1 MAEDLVIS
9 LGLDDSKI
17 SPKIKKLQADFDVA
31 TAKIRKQQQAIQDMQ
46 KELAYWNN
54 EMAKSGKGV
63 SKTMMVEKIDPLNQK
78 IEEANIKLKQM
89 QAAAEVTGQKL
100 DSAMGNGSDK
110 ASRMSKAVSKAGN
123 AFKDFGKRLVSVAKS
138 ALIFTVLYSAFNKL
152 RQMFSGYLKSNAKFA
167 DSLALIKGNLL
178 TAFQAIYDKALPAIN
193 SLMSALVKATAYVSY
208 FFNALAG
215 KDITNAA
222 QAAEDLYEQANATEQ
237 VTEATEKAN
246 KALASFD
253 ELNTVDV
260 GKETVTGGGSS
271 TDNTTAPDF
280 GFDYSTINT
289 ELIDKIVLK
298 IQDIISGFKTLG
310 QLISDDLGG
319 LDGVLG
325 VVTAIGAAFLG
336 WKIGKEVVSFFSNL
350 GKNGANIG
358 KALAGVAITIAG
370 VNFLYDGVKK
380 ATINGAYDSTSFWEM
395 IGGELEILLGCTVVG
410 MTLGSVIPGMG
421 TATGALIGLVA
432 GAVIS
437 IGTILKANSDAE
449 KEQLDQ
455 AIRESG
461 LGQQIEYMKD
471 EMERQAQVVVDVH
484 AQLELKEEN
493 IQNVEETHDYLQQL
507 IDDIFDLSDMEDKTE
522 GQKQLLRGLVEEFN
536 TIIEDAD
543 ALTLSVDSSQ
553 VVQSREEV
561 ERLEQAW
568 YDSAMAQASQEYLVE
583 LYKSSIKLNN
593 ELETAKKQYADL
605 MNEGYVYWKNA
616 FSEDALGNITPNK
629 AYGLEAAQ
637 KISDELY
644 NGKAS
649 IKQIGEAWKE
659 MMQLFNDNLSQQAT
673 NIQTLQDEYNSA
685 SKELE
690 NFISSSSTAAASVDD
705 LNLSISELSS
715 PEIDDDIF
723 ADIRDSAKDTKTQVD
738 DLYDSIN
745 KILKSSWSNVPRDTI
760 FSGGISISRMIP
772 ALARGAV
779 LPANKPFLAIVG
791 DQTSGTNV
799 EAPLSTIKQA
809 VRDVL
814 LENVGG
820 YGSEI
825 VIPIY
830 IDGDKVDEAVVRR
843 QDIRNKMRGLA
854 LT

>member
-63 SKTMMVEKIDPLNQK
+63 SKTMMAEKIDPLNQK

-167 DSLALIKGNLL
+167 DGLALIKGNLL

-193 SLMSALVKATAYVSY
+193 SLMSALVKASAYVSY

-215 KDITNAA
+215 KNVSTAA
-222 QAAEDLYEQANATEQ
+222 DAAEDLYNQANATDK
-237 VTEATEKAN
+237 VAEATEKAN

-260 GKETVTGGGSS
+260 GKETATGNSS
-271 TDNTTAPDF
+271 SESNTKPDF

-289 ELIDKIVLK
+289 EFIDNVVEKIKDIVDVLK
-298 IQDIISGFKTLG
+298 TAWDWIEKN
-310 QLISDDLGG
+310 LGG
-319 LDGVLG
+319 FNGILSIAGAIG
-325 VVTAIGAAFLG
+325 TAILG
-336 WKIGKEVVSFFSNL
+336 WKIGTKVYNFFSNL

-358 KALAGVAITIAG
+358 KALTGVAITIAG

-395 IGGELEILLGCTVVG
+395 VGGELAILLGCTFVG
-410 MTLGSVIPGMG
+410 MTLGSVIPGLG
-421 TATGALIGLVA
+421 TAAGAAIGLAV
-432 GAVIS
+432 GAIIS

-455 AIRESG
+455 AIKESG

-543 ALTLSVDSSQ
+543 ALTLNVDSSQ

-637 KISDELY
+637 KISDEFY
-644 NGKAS
+644 KGKAS

-723 ADIRDSAKDTKTQVD
+723 SGIRDSAKDTKTQVD

-760 FSGGISISRMIP
+760 FNGGISISGMIP

-779 LPANKPFLAIVG
+779 LPANRPFLAIVG

-843 QDIRNKMRGLA
+843 QDIRNKMRGTALA
-854 LT
+854 

>member
-9 LGLDDSKI
+9 LNLDDSKI

-31 TAKIRKQQQAIQDMQ
+31 IAKIRKQQQAIQDMQ

-63 SKTMMVEKIDPLNQK
+63 SKTMMAEKIDPLNQK

-260 GKETVTGGGSS
+260 GKETVTGNSS
-271 TDNTTAPDF
+271 SESNTKPDF

-289 ELIDKIVLK
+289 EFIDNVVEKIKGIVDALK
-298 IQDIISGFKTLG
+298 TAWNWIEKN
-310 QLISDDLGG
+310 LGG
-319 LDGVLG
+319 FNGILSIAGAIG
-325 VVTAIGAAFLG
+325 TAILG
-336 WKIGKEVVSFFSNL
+336 WKIGTKVYNFFSNL
-350 GKNGANIG
+350 GTNGG
-358 KALAGVAITIAG
+358 KIAAALAGVTIAITG
-370 VNFLYDGVKK
+370 FKFLYDTVYD
-380 ATINGAYDSTSFWEM
+380 ATLNGNTNSDAFW
-395 IGGELEILLGCTVVG
+395 IAAGEALAGILGCTFTGLIIGSAVG
-410 MTLGSVIPGMG
+410 GLVGALAGAAIGLAIGSVITAVTVVKAKMDAEEQKRYDDLYKTELGQWIKELEKNVESSYAIAVKVQTDIELAKGKIDDVTEAYKNANELLNEIYRLNDKENRTSGEQLLLEGLIDEFNNLDITEITLNVDTKQVEQAYEKVKELTTQWYELAEAEANKEYLVTLYKKQKELEAQIEQNNSDIDDAIQTYRDNQQRIYELQTIEWNGG
-421 TATGALIGLVA
+421 TLTDAQEQELQNLQTANKKLNNLNSLNDGIIVQLQNTNKELFELLDNVNNGIEE
-432 GAVIS
+432 I
-437 IGTILKANSDAE
+437 IGTTQNIPDDLFDPYTKSIENAKKA
-449 KEQLDQ
+449 
-455 AIRESG
+455 
-461 LGQQIEYMKD
+461 
-471 EMERQAQVVVDVH
+471 VD
-484 AQLELKEEN
+484 
-493 IQNVEETHDYLQQL
+493 
-507 IDDIFDLSDMEDKTE
+507 DLSDSIDKLQSKKYIKVAFGDTT
-522 GQKQLLRGLVEEFN
+522 V
-536 TIIEDAD
+536 
-543 ALTLSVDSSQ
+543 SS
-553 VVQSREEV
+553 
-561 ERLEQAW
+561 
-568 YDSAMAQASQEYLVE
+568 
-583 LYKSSIKLNN
+583 
-593 ELETAKKQYADL
+593 
-605 MNEGYVYWKNA
+605 G
-616 FSEDALGNITPNK
+616 
-629 AYGLEAAQ
+629 
-637 KISDELY
+637 
-644 NGKAS
+644 
-649 IKQIGEAWKE
+649 
-659 MMQLFNDNLSQQAT
+659 
-673 NIQTLQDEYNSA
+673 
-685 SKELE
+685 
-690 NFISSSSTAAASVDD
+690 
-705 LNLSISELSS
+705 
-715 PEIDDDIF
+715 
-723 ADIRDSAKDTKTQVD
+723 
-738 DLYDSIN
+738 
-745 KILKSSWSNVPRDTI
+745 
-760 FSGGISISRMIP
+760 ISRMIP

-779 LPANKPFLAIVG
+779 LPANKPFLAWVG

-809 VRDVL
+809 VREVL
-814 LENVGG
+814 EENGSG
-820 YGSEI
+820 YGNDI
-825 VIPIY
+825 TIPVY

>member
-63 SKTMMVEKIDPLNQK
+63 SKTMMAEKINPLNQK
-78 IEEANIKLKQM
+78 INEATIKLKQM
-89 QAAAEVTGQKL
+89 QAAADLAGQKV
-100 DSAMGNGSDK
+100 DEAMENGTKKSSKMSAALGKVGT
-110 ASRMSKAVSKAGN
+110 AI
-123 AFKDFGKRLVSVAKS
+123 KDFGKRLVSVAKS
-138 ALIFTVLYSAFNKL
+138 AFIFTVLYSSFNKL
-152 RQMFSGYLKSNAKFA
+152 RQMFSGYLKVNTQFSK
-167 DSLALIKGNLL
+167 SLSLIKGNLL
-178 TAFQAIYDKALPAIN
+178 TAFQAIYDAALPAIN
-193 SLMSALVKATAYVSY
+193 TLSNALVKATAYASY
-208 FFNALAG
+208 FFNSLAG
-215 KDITNAA
+215 KDVSSAA
-222 QAAEDLYEQANATEQ
+222 QAAEDLYNQANATDK

-260 GKETVTGGGSS
+260 GKETVTGGSS
-271 TDNTTAPDF
+271 SESNTKPDF

-289 ELIDKIVLK
+289 EFIDNVVEKIKGIVDALK
-298 IQDIISGFKTLG
+298 TAWNWIEKN
-310 QLISDDLGG
+310 LGG
-319 LDGVLG
+319 FNGILSIAGVIG
-325 VVTAIGAAFLG
+325 TAILG
-336 WKIGKEVVSFFSNL
+336 WKIGTKVYNFFSNL

-358 KALAGVAITIAG
+358 KALTGVAITISG

-421 TATGALIGLVA
+421 TATGALFGLVA

-461 LGQQIEYMKD
+461 LGQQIEYMKN

-522 GQKQLLRGLVEEFN
+522 GQKQLLKGLVEEFN
-536 TIIEDAD
+536 TIIGDAD
-543 ALTLSVDSSQ
+543 ALTLNVDSSQ

-593 ELETAKKQYADL
+593 ELETATKQYADL
-605 MNEGYVYWKNA
+605 MEDYVYWKNA

-723 ADIRDSAKDTKTQVD
+723 SGIRDSAKDTKTQVD

-760 FSGGISISRMIP
+760 FNGGISVSRMIP

-809 VRDVL
+809 VREVL
-814 LENVGG
+814 AEGGTG

-825 VIPIY
+825 TIPIY

-843 QDIRNKMRGLA
+843 QDIRRKMSGLTLA
-854 LT
+854 

>member
-9 LGLDDSKI
+9 LNLDDSKI

-31 TAKIRKQQQAIQDMQ
+31 TAKIKKQQQAIENMQ

-193 SLMSALVKATAYVSY
+193 SLMSALVKASAYVSY

-289 ELIDKIVLK
+289 EFIDNVVEKIKDIVDALKAAWNWIDKN
-298 IQDIISGFKTLG
+298 
-310 QLISDDLGG
+310 LGG
-319 LDGVLG
+319 FEGILSIAGAIG
-325 VVTAIGAAFLG
+325 TAILG
-336 WKIGKEVVSFFSNL
+336 WKIGTKVYNFFSNL
-350 GKNGANIG
+350 GTNGG
-358 KALAGVAITIAG
+358 KIAAALAGVGIALTSF
-370 VNFLYDGVKK
+370 NFLYDTVYEATLNGGTDSDAFWISAGYALAGV
-380 ATINGAYDSTSFWEM
+380 
-395 IGGELEILLGCTVVG
+395 LGCAFTG
-410 MTLGSVIPGMG
+410 LIAGSVIGGPI
-421 TATGALIGLVA
+421 GALA
-432 GAVIS
+432 GAVLGLAVGAVVTAATVVKAEMDAEEQKRYDNLYKTELGQWLKDLETSIAESYDLVIS
-437 IGTILKANSDAE
+437 VQTDIEFAQAEIDKVKEDYKNANDILDEIYRLNDKENRTNGEQLLLEGLIEEFNNLGITEITLNVDTGQVDQAYEKVKELTDQWYKLAEVEANKEYLVTLYKKRNELEAEISQNNADLEKAIQTYRDNQQRIYELQSIEWDGGTLTKAQEQELQNLQTANKELNDFNNLGEGLIVQLQSANKELFELLNNVNTGIEEIIGTTQNIPDDLFDPYTKS
-449 KEQLDQ
+449 
-455 AIRESG
+455 
-461 LGQQIEYMKD
+461 IENAKN
-471 EMERQAQVVVDVH
+471 AVD
-484 AQLELKEEN
+484 
-493 IQNVEETHDYLQQL
+493 
-507 IDDIFDLSDMEDKTE
+507 DLSDSLDK
-522 GQKQLLRGLVEEFN
+522 L
-536 TIIEDAD
+536 
-543 ALTLSVDSSQ
+543 
-553 VVQSREEV
+553 QSKK
-561 ERLEQAW
+561 
-568 YDSAMAQASQEYLVE
+568 Y
-583 LYKSSIKLNN
+583 IK
-593 ELETAKKQYADL
+593 
-605 MNEGYVYWKNA
+605 VA
-616 FSEDALGNITPNK
+616 FSDT
-629 AYGLEAAQ
+629 
-637 KISDELY
+637 
-644 NGKAS
+644 
-649 IKQIGEAWKE
+649 
-659 MMQLFNDNLSQQAT
+659 T
-673 NIQTLQDEYNSA
+673 V
-685 SKELE
+685 
-690 NFISSSSTAAASVDD
+690 SS
-705 LNLSISELSS
+705 
-715 PEIDDDIF
+715 
-723 ADIRDSAKDTKTQVD
+723 
-738 DLYDSIN
+738 
-745 KILKSSWSNVPRDTI
+745 
-760 FSGGISISRMIP
+760 GISRMIP

-779 LPANKPFLAIVG
+779 LPANKPFLALVG

-809 VRDVL
+809 VREVL
-814 LENVGG
+814 AEGGTG

-825 VIPIY
+825 TIPIY

-843 QDIRNKMRGLA
+843 QDIRRKMSGLTLA
-854 LT
+854 

>member
-31 TAKIRKQQQAIQDMQ
+31 TAKIRKQQQAIHDMQ

-63 SKTMMVEKIDPLNQK
+63 SKTMMAEKIDPLNQK

-167 DSLALIKGNLL
+167 DGLALIKGNLL

-193 SLMSALVKATAYVSY
+193 SLMSALVKASAYVSY

-215 KDITNAA
+215 KNVSTAA
-222 QAAEDLYEQANATEQ
+222 DAAEDLYNQANATDK
-237 VTEATEKAN
+237 VAEATEKAN

-260 GKETVTGGGSS
+260 GKETVTGNSS
-271 TDNTTAPDF
+271 SESNTKPDF

-289 ELIDKIVLK
+289 EFIDNVVEKIKDIVDALK
-298 IQDIISGFKTLG
+298 TAWNWIEKN
-310 QLISDDLGG
+310 LGG
-319 LDGVLG
+319 FNGILSIAGAIG
-325 VVTAIGAAFLG
+325 TAILG
-336 WKIGKEVVSFFSNL
+336 WKIGTKVYNFFSNL

-358 KALAGVAITIAG
+358 KALTGVAITIAG

-395 IGGELEILLGCTVVG
+395 VGGELAILLGCTFVG
-410 MTLGSVIPGMG
+410 MTLGSVIPGLG
-421 TATGALIGLVA
+421 TAAGAAIGLAV
-432 GAVIS
+432 GAIIS

-455 AIRESG
+455 AIKESG

-522 GQKQLLRGLVEEFN
+522 GQKQLLKGLVEEFN
-536 TIIEDAD
+536 TIIGDAD
-543 ALTLSVDSSQ
+543 ALTLNVDSSQ

-637 KISDELY
+637 KISDEFY
-644 NGKAS
+644 KGKAS

-723 ADIRDSAKDTKTQVD
+723 SGIRDSAKDTKTQVD

-760 FSGGISISRMIP
+760 FNGGISISRMIP

-809 VRDVL
+809 VREVL
-814 LENVGG
+814 AEGGTG

-825 VIPIY
+825 TIPIY

-843 QDIRNKMRGLA
+843 QDIRRKMSGLTLA
-854 LT
+854 

>member
-46 KELAYWNN
+46 KELAYWND

-63 SKTMMVEKIDPLNQK
+63 SNTMMAEKINPLNHK
-78 IEEANIKLKQM
+78 INEATIKLKQM
-89 QAAAEVTGQKL
+89 QAAADLAGQKV
-100 DSAMGNGSDK
+100 DEAMENGTKKSSKMSAALGKVGT
-110 ASRMSKAVSKAGN
+110 AI
-123 AFKDFGKRLVSVAKS
+123 KDFGKRLVSVAKS
-138 ALIFTVLYSAFNKL
+138 AFIFTVLYSSFNKL
-152 RQMFSGYLKSNAKFA
+152 RQMFSGYLKVNTQFSK
-167 DSLALIKGNLL
+167 SLSLIKGNLL
-178 TAFQAIYDKALPAIN
+178 TAFQAIYDAALPAIN
-193 SLMSALVKATAYVSY
+193 TLSNALVKATAYASY
-208 FFNALAG
+208 FFNSLAG
-215 KDITNAA
+215 KDVSSAA
-222 QAAEDLYEQANATEQ
+222 QAAEDLYNQANATDK

-260 GKETVTGGGSS
+260 GKETVTGGSS
-271 TDNTTAPDF
+271 SESNTKPDF

-289 ELIDKIVLK
+289 EFIDNVVEKIKGIVDALK
-298 IQDIISGFKTLG
+298 TAWNWIEKN
-310 QLISDDLGG
+310 LGG
-319 LDGVLG
+319 FNGILSIAGVIG
-325 VVTAIGAAFLG
+325 TAILG
-336 WKIGKEVVSFFSNL
+336 WKIGTKVYNFFSNL

-358 KALAGVAITIAG
+358 KALTGVAITIAG
-370 VNFLYDGVKK
+370 VNFLYDGVKE
-380 ATINGAYDSTSFWEM
+380 ATINGGYDAESFWKM
-395 IGGELEILLGCTVVG
+395 IGGEFATLLGCTLVG
-410 MTLGSVIPGMG
+410 MTLGSIIPGVG

-461 LGQQIEYMKD
+461 LGQQIEYMKN

-522 GQKQLLRGLVEEFN
+522 GQKQLLKGLVEEFN
-536 TIIEDAD
+536 TIIGDAD
-543 ALTLSVDSSQ
+543 ALTLNVDSSQ

-605 MNEGYVYWKNA
+605 MEGYVYWKNA

-673 NIQTLQDEYNSA
+673 NIQTLQDEYNSV

-723 ADIRDSAKDTKTQVD
+723 SGIRDSAKDTKTQVD

-760 FSGGISISRMIP
+760 FNEGISVSRMIP

-809 VRDVL
+809 VREVL
-814 LENVGG
+814 AEGGTG

-825 VIPIY
+825 TIPIY

-843 QDIRNKMRGLA
+843 QDIRRKMSGLTLA
-854 LT
+854 

>member
-9 LGLDDSKI
+9 LNLDDSKI

-63 SKTMMVEKIDPLNQK
+63 SKTMMAEKIDPLNQK

-260 GKETVTGGGSS
+260 GKETVTGNSS
-271 TDNTTAPDF
+271 SESNTKPDF

-289 ELIDKIVLK
+289 EFIDNVVEKIKGIVDALK
-298 IQDIISGFKTLG
+298 TAWNWIEKN
-310 QLISDDLGG
+310 LGG
-319 LDGVLG
+319 FNGILSIAGAIG
-325 VVTAIGAAFLG
+325 TAILG
-336 WKIGKEVVSFFSNL
+336 WKIGTKVYNFFSNL
-350 GKNGANIG
+350 GTNGG
-358 KALAGVAITIAG
+358 KIAAALAGVTIAITG
-370 VNFLYDGVKK
+370 FKFLYDTVYD
-380 ATINGAYDSTSFWEM
+380 ATLNGNTNSDAFW
-395 IGGELEILLGCTVVG
+395 IAAGEALAGILGCTFTGLIIGSAVG
-410 MTLGSVIPGMG
+410 GLVGALAGAAIGLAIGSVITAVTVVKAKMDAEEQKRYDDLYKTELGQWIKELEKNVESSYAIAVKVQTDIELAKGKIDDVTEAYKNANELLNEIYRLNDKENRTSGEQLLLEGLIDEFNNLDITEITLNVDTKQVEQAYEKVKELTTQWYELAEAEANKEYLVTLYKKQKELEAQIEQNNSDIDDAIQTYRDNQQRIYELQTIEWNGG
-421 TATGALIGLVA
+421 TLTDAQEQELQNLQTANKKLNNLNSLNNGIIVQLQNTNKELFELLDNVNNGIEE
-432 GAVIS
+432 I
-437 IGTILKANSDAE
+437 IGTTQNIPDDLFDPYTKSIENAKKA
-449 KEQLDQ
+449 
-455 AIRESG
+455 
-461 LGQQIEYMKD
+461 
-471 EMERQAQVVVDVH
+471 
-484 AQLELKEEN
+484 
-493 IQNVEETHDYLQQL
+493 
-507 IDDIFDLSDMEDKTE
+507 IDDLSDSIDK
-522 GQKQLLRGLVEEFN
+522 L
-536 TIIEDAD
+536 
-543 ALTLSVDSSQ
+543 
-553 VVQSREEV
+553 QSKK
-561 ERLEQAW
+561 
-568 YDSAMAQASQEYLVE
+568 Y
-583 LYKSSIKLNN
+583 IK
-593 ELETAKKQYADL
+593 
-605 MNEGYVYWKNA
+605 VA
-616 FSEDALGNITPNK
+616 FGDT
-629 AYGLEAAQ
+629 
-637 KISDELY
+637 
-644 NGKAS
+644 
-649 IKQIGEAWKE
+649 
-659 MMQLFNDNLSQQAT
+659 T
-673 NIQTLQDEYNSA
+673 
-685 SKELE
+685 
-690 NFISSSSTAAASVDD
+690 ISS
-705 LNLSISELSS
+705 
-715 PEIDDDIF
+715 
-723 ADIRDSAKDTKTQVD
+723 
-738 DLYDSIN
+738 
-745 KILKSSWSNVPRDTI
+745 
-760 FSGGISISRMIP
+760 GISRMIP

-779 LPANKPFLAIVG
+779 LPANKPFLALVG
-791 DQTSGTNV
+791 DQSSGTNV

-809 VRDVL
+809 VREVL
-814 LENVGG
+814 GENGSS
-820 YGSEI
+820 YGNDI
-825 VIPIY
+825 TIPVY

>member
-63 SKTMMVEKIDPLNQK
+63 SKTMMAEKINPLNQK
-78 IEEANIKLKQM
+78 INEATIKLKQM
-89 QAAAEVTGQKL
+89 QAAADLAGQKV
-100 DSAMGNGSDK
+100 DEAMENGTKKSSKMSAALGKVGT
-110 ASRMSKAVSKAGN
+110 AI
-123 AFKDFGKRLVSVAKS
+123 KDFGKRLVSVAKS
-138 ALIFTVLYSAFNKL
+138 AFIFTVLYSSFNKL
-152 RQMFSGYLKSNAKFA
+152 RQMFSGYLKVNTQFSK
-167 DSLALIKGNLL
+167 SLSLIKGNLL
-178 TAFQAIYDKALPAIN
+178 TAFQAIYDAALPAIN
-193 SLMSALVKATAYVSY
+193 TLSNALVKATAYASY
-208 FFNALAG
+208 FFNSLAG
-215 KDITNAA
+215 KDVSSAA
-222 QAAEDLYEQANATEQ
+222 QAAEDLYNQANATDK

-260 GKETVTGGGSS
+260 GKETVTGGSS
-271 TDNTTAPDF
+271 SESNTKPDF

-289 ELIDKIVLK
+289 EFIDNVVEKIKDIVDALK
-298 IQDIISGFKTLG
+298 TAWNWIEKN
-310 QLISDDLGG
+310 LGG
-319 LDGVLG
+319 FNGILSIAGAIG
-325 VVTAIGAAFLG
+325 TAILG

-358 KALAGVAITIAG
+358 KALTGVAITIAG

-395 IGGELEILLGCTVVG
+395 VGGELAILLGCTFVG
-410 MTLGSVIPGMG
+410 MTLGSVIPGLG
-421 TATGALIGLVA
+421 TAAGAAIGLAV
-432 GAVIS
+432 GAIIS

-455 AIRESG
+455 AIKESG

-522 GQKQLLRGLVEEFN
+522 GQKQLLKGLVEEFN
-536 TIIEDAD
+536 TIIGDAD
-543 ALTLSVDSSQ
+543 ALTLNVDSSQ

-605 MNEGYVYWKNA
+605 MEGYVYWKNA

-723 ADIRDSAKDTKTQVD
+723 SGIRDSAKDTKTQVD

-760 FSGGISISRMIP
+760 FNGGISVSRMIP

-809 VRDVL
+809 VREVL
-814 LENVGG
+814 AEGGTG

-825 VIPIY
+825 TIPIY

-843 QDIRNKMRGLA
+843 QDIRRKMSGLTLA
-854 LT
+854 

>member
-63 SKTMMVEKIDPLNQK
+63 SNTMMAEKINPLNQK

-138 ALIFTVLYSAFNKL
+138 AFIFTVLYSSFNKL
-152 RQMFSGYLKSNAKFA
+152 RQMFSGYLKVNTQFSE
-167 DSLALIKGNLL
+167 SLSLIKGNLL
-178 TAFQAIYDKALPAIN
+178 TAFQAIYDAALPAIN
-193 SLMSALVKATAYVSY
+193 TLSNALVKATAYVSY
-208 FFNALAG
+208 FFNSLAG
-215 KDITNAA
+215 KNVSTAA
-222 QAAEDLYEQANATEQ
+222 DAAEDLYNQANATDK
-237 VTEATEKAN
+237 VAEATEKAN

-260 GKETVTGGGSS
+260 GRETVTGGSS
-271 TDNTTAPDF
+271 SESNTKPDF

-289 ELIDKIVLK
+289 EFIDNVVEKIKDIVDALK
-298 IQDIISGFKTLG
+298 TAWDWIEKN
-310 QLISDDLGG
+310 LGG
-319 LDGVLG
+319 FNGILSIAGAIG
-325 VVTAIGAAFLG
+325 TAILG
-336 WKIGKEVVSFFSNL
+336 WRIGTKVYNFFSNL
-350 GKNGANIG
+350 GKNRVNIG

-370 VNFLYDGVKK
+370 INFLYDGVKK

-395 IGGELEILLGCTVVG
+395 IGGELAILLGCTFVG

-437 IGTILKANSDAE
+437 IGTILKATSDAE

-605 MNEGYVYWKNA
+605 MEDYVYWKNA
-616 FSEDALGNITPNK
+616 FSEDSLGNIMPNK
-629 AYGLEAAQ
+629 AYGSEAAQ
-637 KISDELY
+637 KIADEFY

-649 IKQIGEAWKE
+649 IKQISEAWKE
-659 MMQLFNDNLSQQAT
+659 MMQLFNDSLSQQAT

-723 ADIRDSAKDTKTQVD
+723 SGIRDSAENTKTQVD

-760 FSGGISISRMIP
+760 FNGGISISRMIP

-779 LPANKPFLAIVG
+779 LPANKPFLAVVG
-791 DQTSGTNV
+791 EQTSGTNV

-843 QDIRNKMRGLA
+843 QDIRNKMRGTALA
-854 LT
+854 

>member
-9 LGLDDSKI
+9 LNLDDSKI

-63 SKTMMVEKIDPLNQK
+63 SKTMMAEKIDPLNQK

-260 GKETVTGGGSS
+260 GKETVTGNSS
-271 TDNTTAPDF
+271 SESNTKPDF

-289 ELIDKIVLK
+289 EFIDNVVEKIKGIVDALK
-298 IQDIISGFKTLG
+298 TAWNWIEKN
-310 QLISDDLGG
+310 LGG
-319 LDGVLG
+319 FNGILSIAGAIG
-325 VVTAIGAAFLG
+325 TAILG
-336 WKIGKEVVSFFSNL
+336 WKIGTKVYNFFSNL
-350 GKNGANIG
+350 GTNGGKIAAALAGVTIAITGFKFLYDTVYDATLNGNTNSDAFWIAAG
-358 KALAGVAITIAG
+358 KALAGI
-370 VNFLYDGVKK
+370 
-380 ATINGAYDSTSFWEM
+380 
-395 IGGELEILLGCTVVG
+395 LGCTFTGLIIGSAVG
-410 MTLGSVIPGMG
+410 GLVGALAGAAIGLAIGSVITAVTVVKAKMDAEEQKRYDDLYKTELGQWIKELEKNVESSYAIAVKVQTDIELAKGKIDDVTEAYKNANELLNEIYRLNDKENRTSGEQLLLEGLIDEFNNLDITEITLNVDTKQVEQAYEKVKELTTQWYELAEAEANKEYLVTLYKKQKELEAQIEQNNSDIDDAIQTYRDNQQRIYELQTIEWNGG
-421 TATGALIGLVA
+421 TLTDAQEQELQNLQTANKKLNNLNSLNDGIIVQLQNTNKELFELLDNVNNGIEE
-432 GAVIS
+432 I
-437 IGTILKANSDAE
+437 IGTTQNIPDDLFDPYTKSIENAKKA
-449 KEQLDQ
+449 
-455 AIRESG
+455 
-461 LGQQIEYMKD
+461 
-471 EMERQAQVVVDVH
+471 VD
-484 AQLELKEEN
+484 
-493 IQNVEETHDYLQQL
+493 
-507 IDDIFDLSDMEDKTE
+507 DLSDSIDKLQSKKYIKVAFGDTT
-522 GQKQLLRGLVEEFN
+522 V
-536 TIIEDAD
+536 
-543 ALTLSVDSSQ
+543 SS
-553 VVQSREEV
+553 
-561 ERLEQAW
+561 
-568 YDSAMAQASQEYLVE
+568 
-583 LYKSSIKLNN
+583 
-593 ELETAKKQYADL
+593 
-605 MNEGYVYWKNA
+605 G
-616 FSEDALGNITPNK
+616 
-629 AYGLEAAQ
+629 
-637 KISDELY
+637 
-644 NGKAS
+644 
-649 IKQIGEAWKE
+649 
-659 MMQLFNDNLSQQAT
+659 
-673 NIQTLQDEYNSA
+673 
-685 SKELE
+685 
-690 NFISSSSTAAASVDD
+690 
-705 LNLSISELSS
+705 
-715 PEIDDDIF
+715 
-723 ADIRDSAKDTKTQVD
+723 
-738 DLYDSIN
+738 
-745 KILKSSWSNVPRDTI
+745 
-760 FSGGISISRMIP
+760 ISRMIP

-779 LPANKPFLAIVG
+779 LPANKPFLAWVG

-809 VRDVL
+809 VREVL
-814 LENVGG
+814 EENGSG
-820 YGSEI
+820 YGNDI
-825 VIPIY
+825 TIPVY

>member
-63 SKTMMVEKIDPLNQK
+63 SKTMMAEKIDPLNQK

-167 DSLALIKGNLL
+167 DGLALIKGNLL

-193 SLMSALVKATAYVSY
+193 SLMSALVKASAYVSY

-215 KDITNAA
+215 KNVSTAA
-222 QAAEDLYEQANATEQ
+222 DAAEDLYNQANATDK
-237 VTEATEKAN
+237 VAEATEKAN

-260 GKETVTGGGSS
+260 GKETVTGNSS
-271 TDNTTAPDF
+271 SESNTKPDF

-289 ELIDKIVLK
+289 EFIDNVVEKIKDIVDALK
-298 IQDIISGFKTLG
+298 TAWNWIEKN
-310 QLISDDLGG
+310 LGG
-319 LDGVLG
+319 FNGILSIAGAIG
-325 VVTAIGAAFLG
+325 TAILG
-336 WKIGKEVVSFFSNL
+336 WKIGTKVYNFFSNL

-358 KALAGVAITIAG
+358 KALTGVAITIAG

-395 IGGELEILLGCTVVG
+395 VGGELAILLGCTFVG
-410 MTLGSVIPGMG
+410 MTLGSVIPGLG
-421 TATGALIGLVA
+421 TAAGAAIGLAV
-432 GAVIS
+432 GAIIS

-455 AIRESG
+455 AIKESG

-522 GQKQLLRGLVEEFN
+522 GQKQLLKGLVEEFN
-536 TIIEDAD
+536 TIIGDAD
-543 ALTLSVDSSQ
+543 ALTLNVDSSQ

-637 KISDELY
+637 KISDEFY
-644 NGKAS
+644 KGKAS

-723 ADIRDSAKDTKTQVD
+723 SGIRDSAKDTKTQVD

-760 FSGGISISRMIP
+760 FNGGISISRMIP

-809 VRDVL
+809 VREVL
-814 LENVGG
+814 AEGGTG

-825 VIPIY
+825 TIPIY

-843 QDIRNKMRGLA
+843 QDIRRKMSGLTLA
-854 LT
+854 

>member
-9 LGLDDSKI
+9 LNLDDSKI

-31 TAKIRKQQQAIQDMQ
+31 TAKIKKQQQAIENMQ

-63 SKTMMVEKIDPLNQK
+63 SKTMMVEKIDPLIQK

-89 QAAAEVTGQKL
+89 QAAAEVTSQKL

-152 RQMFSGYLKSNAKFA
+152 RQMFSGYLKSNAKFS

-260 GKETVTGGGSS
+260 GKETVTGGSS
-271 TDNTTAPDF
+271 SESNTKPDF

-289 ELIDKIVLK
+289 EFIDNVVEKIKDIVDALKAAWNWIDKN
-298 IQDIISGFKTLG
+298 
-310 QLISDDLGG
+310 LGG
-319 LDGVLG
+319 FEGILSIAGAIG
-325 VVTAIGAAFLG
+325 TAILG
-336 WKIGKEVVSFFSNL
+336 WKIGTKVYNFFSNL
-350 GKNGANIG
+350 GTNGG
-358 KALAGVAITIAG
+358 KIAAALAGVGIALTSF
-370 VNFLYDGVKK
+370 NFLYDTIYEATLNGGTDSDAFWISAGYALAGV
-380 ATINGAYDSTSFWEM
+380 
-395 IGGELEILLGCTVVG
+395 LGCAFTG
-410 MTLGSVIPGMG
+410 LIAGSVIGGPI
-421 TATGALIGLVA
+421 GALA
-432 GAVIS
+432 GAVLGLAVGAVVTAATVVKAEMDAEEQKRYDNLYKTELGQWLKDLETSIAESYDLVIS
-437 IGTILKANSDAE
+437 VQTDIEFAQAEIDKVKEDYKNANDILDEIYRLNDKENRTNGEQLLLEGLIEEFNNLGITEITLNVDTGQVDQAYEKVKELTDQWYKLAEVEANKEYLVTLYKKRNELEAEISQNNADLEKAIQTYRDNQQRIYELQSIEWDGGTLTKAQEQELQNLQTANKELNDFNNLGEGLIVQLQSANKELFELLNNVNTGIEEIIGTTQNIPDDLFDPYTKS
-449 KEQLDQ
+449 
-455 AIRESG
+455 
-461 LGQQIEYMKD
+461 IENAKN
-471 EMERQAQVVVDVH
+471 AVD
-484 AQLELKEEN
+484 
-493 IQNVEETHDYLQQL
+493 
-507 IDDIFDLSDMEDKTE
+507 DLSDSLDK
-522 GQKQLLRGLVEEFN
+522 L
-536 TIIEDAD
+536 
-543 ALTLSVDSSQ
+543 
-553 VVQSREEV
+553 QSKK
-561 ERLEQAW
+561 
-568 YDSAMAQASQEYLVE
+568 Y
-583 LYKSSIKLNN
+583 IK
-593 ELETAKKQYADL
+593 
-605 MNEGYVYWKNA
+605 VA
-616 FSEDALGNITPNK
+616 FSDT
-629 AYGLEAAQ
+629 
-637 KISDELY
+637 
-644 NGKAS
+644 
-649 IKQIGEAWKE
+649 
-659 MMQLFNDNLSQQAT
+659 T
-673 NIQTLQDEYNSA
+673 V
-685 SKELE
+685 
-690 NFISSSSTAAASVDD
+690 SS
-705 LNLSISELSS
+705 
-715 PEIDDDIF
+715 
-723 ADIRDSAKDTKTQVD
+723 
-738 DLYDSIN
+738 
-745 KILKSSWSNVPRDTI
+745 
-760 FSGGISISRMIP
+760 GISRMIP

-809 VRDVL
+809 VREVL
-814 LENVGG
+814 AEGGTG

-825 VIPIY
+825 TIPIY

-843 QDIRNKMRGLA
+843 QDIRRKMSGLTLA
-854 LT
+854 

>member
-9 LGLDDSKI
+9 LNLDDSKI

-54 EMAKSGKGV
+54 EMAKSGKGM
-63 SKTMMVEKIDPLNQK
+63 SKTMMAEKIDPLNQK

-260 GKETVTGGGSS
+260 GKETVTGNSS
-271 TDNTTAPDF
+271 SESNTKPDF

-289 ELIDKIVLK
+289 EFIDNVVEKIKGIVDALK
-298 IQDIISGFKTLG
+298 TAWNWIEKN
-310 QLISDDLGG
+310 LGG
-319 LDGVLG
+319 FNGILSIAGAIG
-325 VVTAIGAAFLG
+325 TAILG
-336 WKIGKEVVSFFSNL
+336 WKIGTKVYNFFSNL
-350 GKNGANIG
+350 GTNGG
-358 KALAGVAITIAG
+358 KIAAALAGVTIAITG
-370 VNFLYDGVKK
+370 FKFLYDTVYD
-380 ATINGAYDSTSFWEM
+380 ATLNGNTNSDAFW
-395 IGGELEILLGCTVVG
+395 IAAGEALAGILGCTFTGLIIGSAVG
-410 MTLGSVIPGMG
+410 GLVGALAGAAIGLAIGSVITAVTVVKAKMDAEEQKRYDDLYKTELGQWIKELEKNVESSYAIAVKVQTDIELAKGKIDDVTEAYKNANELLNEIYRLNDKENRTSGEQLLLEGLIDEFNNLDITEITLNVDTKQVEQAYEKVKELTTQWYELAEAEANKEYLVTLYKKQKELEAQIEQNNSDIDDAIQTYRDNQQRIYELQTIEWNGG
-421 TATGALIGLVA
+421 TLTDAQEQELQNLQTANKKLNNLNSLNDGIIVQLQNTNKELFELLDNVNNGIEE
-432 GAVIS
+432 I
-437 IGTILKANSDAE
+437 IGTTQNIPDDLFDPYTKSIENAKKA
-449 KEQLDQ
+449 
-455 AIRESG
+455 
-461 LGQQIEYMKD
+461 
-471 EMERQAQVVVDVH
+471 VD
-484 AQLELKEEN
+484 
-493 IQNVEETHDYLQQL
+493 
-507 IDDIFDLSDMEDKTE
+507 DLSDSIDKLQSKKYIKVAFGDTT
-522 GQKQLLRGLVEEFN
+522 V
-536 TIIEDAD
+536 
-543 ALTLSVDSSQ
+543 SS
-553 VVQSREEV
+553 
-561 ERLEQAW
+561 
-568 YDSAMAQASQEYLVE
+568 
-583 LYKSSIKLNN
+583 
-593 ELETAKKQYADL
+593 
-605 MNEGYVYWKNA
+605 G
-616 FSEDALGNITPNK
+616 
-629 AYGLEAAQ
+629 
-637 KISDELY
+637 
-644 NGKAS
+644 
-649 IKQIGEAWKE
+649 
-659 MMQLFNDNLSQQAT
+659 
-673 NIQTLQDEYNSA
+673 
-685 SKELE
+685 
-690 NFISSSSTAAASVDD
+690 
-705 LNLSISELSS
+705 
-715 PEIDDDIF
+715 
-723 ADIRDSAKDTKTQVD
+723 
-738 DLYDSIN
+738 
-745 KILKSSWSNVPRDTI
+745 
-760 FSGGISISRMIP
+760 ISRMIP

-779 LPANKPFLAIVG
+779 LPANKPFLAWVG

-809 VRDVL
+809 VREVL
-814 LENVGG
+814 EENGSG
-820 YGSEI
+820 YGNDI
-825 VIPIY
+825 TIPVY

>member
-63 SKTMMVEKIDPLNQK
+63 SKTMMAEKIDPLNQK

-215 KDITNAA
+215 KNVSTAA
-222 QAAEDLYEQANATEQ
+222 DAAEDLYNQANATDK
-237 VTEATEKAN
+237 VAEATEKAN

-260 GKETVTGGGSS
+260 GKETVTGGSS
-271 TDNTTAPDF
+271 SESNTKPDF

-289 ELIDKIVLK
+289 EFIDNVVEKIKDIVDALK
-298 IQDIISGFKTLG
+298 TAWNWIEKN
-310 QLISDDLGG
+310 LGG
-319 LDGVLG
+319 FNGILSIAGAIG
-325 VVTAIGAAFLG
+325 TAILG

-358 KALAGVAITIAG
+358 KALTGVAITIAG

-395 IGGELEILLGCTVVG
+395 VGGELAILLGCTFVG
-410 MTLGSVIPGMG
+410 MTLGSVIPGLG
-421 TATGALIGLVA
+421 TAAGAAIGLAV
-432 GAVIS
+432 GAIIS

-455 AIRESG
+455 AIKESG

-522 GQKQLLRGLVEEFN
+522 GQKQLLKGLVEEFN
-536 TIIEDAD
+536 TIIGDAD
-543 ALTLSVDSSQ
+543 ALTLNVDSSQ

-605 MNEGYVYWKNA
+605 MEGYVYWKNA

-723 ADIRDSAKDTKTQVD
+723 SGIRDSAKDTKTQVD
-738 DLYDSIN
+738 DLYDSID
-745 KILKSSWSNVPRDTI
+745 KLQSKKYIKVAFGDTTVSS
-760 FSGGISISRMIP
+760 GISRMIP

-779 LPANKPFLAIVG
+779 LPANKPFLALVG
-791 DQTSGTNV
+791 DQSSGTNV

-809 VRDVL
+809 VREVL
-814 LENVGG
+814 EENGSG
-820 YGSEI
+820 YGSDI
-825 VIPIY
+825 TIPVY

>member
-1 MAEDLVIS
+1 
-9 LGLDDSKI
+9 
-17 SPKIKKLQADFDVA
+17 
-31 TAKIRKQQQAIQDMQ
+31 
-46 KELAYWNN
+46 
-54 EMAKSGKGV
+54 
-63 SKTMMVEKIDPLNQK
+63 
-78 IEEANIKLKQM
+78 
-89 QAAAEVTGQKL
+89 
-100 DSAMGNGSDK
+100 
-110 ASRMSKAVSKAGN
+110 
-123 AFKDFGKRLVSVAKS
+123 
-138 ALIFTVLYSAFNKL
+138 
-152 RQMFSGYLKSNAKFA
+152 MFSGYLKSNAKFA

-260 GKETVTGGGSS
+260 GKETVTGNSS
-271 TDNTTAPDF
+271 SESNTKPDF

-289 ELIDKIVLK
+289 EFIDNVVEKIKGIVDALK
-298 IQDIISGFKTLG
+298 TAWNWIEKN
-310 QLISDDLGG
+310 LGG
-319 LDGVLG
+319 FNGILSIAGAIG
-325 VVTAIGAAFLG
+325 TAILG

-358 KALAGVAITIAG
+358 KALTGVAITIAG

-395 IGGELEILLGCTVVG
+395 VGGELAILLGCKFVG
-410 MTLGSVIPGMG
+410 MTLGSVIPGLG
-421 TATGALIGLVA
+421 TAAGAAIGLAV
-432 GAVIS
+432 GAIIS

-455 AIRESG
+455 AIKESG

-522 GQKQLLRGLVEEFN
+522 GQKQLLKGLVEEFN
-536 TIIEDAD
+536 TIIGDAD
-543 ALTLSVDSSQ
+543 ALTLNVDSSQ

-723 ADIRDSAKDTKTQVD
+723 SGIRDSAKDTKTQVD
-738 DLYDSIN
+738 DLYDSID
-745 KILKSSWSNVPRDTI
+745 KLQSKKYIKVAFGDTTVSS
-760 FSGGISISRMIP
+760 GISRMIP

-779 LPANKPFLAIVG
+779 LPANKPFLALVG
-791 DQTSGTNV
+791 DQSSGTNV

-809 VRDVL
+809 VRISIHAPRR
-814 LENVGG
+814 
-820 YGSEI
+820 GSDL
-825 VIPIY
+825 V
-830 IDGDKVDEAVVRR
+830 
-843 QDIRNKMRGLA
+843 
-854 LT
+854 

>member
-31 TAKIRKQQQAIQDMQ
+31 TAKIRKQQRAIQDMQ

-63 SKTMMVEKIDPLNQK
+63 SKTMMAEKIDPLNQK

-193 SLMSALVKATAYVSY
+193 SLMSALVKASAYVSY

-215 KDITNAA
+215 KNVSTAA
-222 QAAEDLYEQANATEQ
+222 DAAEDLYNQANATDK
-237 VTEATEKAN
+237 VAEATEKAN

-260 GKETVTGGGSS
+260 GKETVTGNSS
-271 TDNTTAPDF
+271 SESNTKPDF

-289 ELIDKIVLK
+289 EFIDNVVEKIKDIVDALK
-298 IQDIISGFKTLG
+298 TAWDWIEKN
-310 QLISDDLGG
+310 LGG
-319 LDGVLG
+319 FNGILSIAGAIG
-325 VVTAIGAAFLG
+325 TAILG
-336 WKIGKEVVSFFSNL
+336 WKIGTKVYNFFSNL
-350 GKNGANIG
+350 GKNRVNIG

-395 IGGELEILLGCTVVG
+395 VGGELAILLGCTYVG
-410 MTLGSVIPGMG
+410 MTLGSVIPGLG
-421 TATGALIGLVA
+421 TAAGAAIGLAV
-432 GAVIS
+432 GAIIS
-437 IGTILKANSDAE
+437 IGTILKATSDAE

-543 ALTLSVDSSQ
+543 ALTLNVDSSQ

-605 MNEGYVYWKNA
+605 MEGYVYWKNA
-616 FSEDALGNITPNK
+616 FREDSLGNIMPNK
-629 AYGLEAAQ
+629 AYGLEAVQ
-637 KISDELY
+637 KISDEFY

-723 ADIRDSAKDTKTQVD
+723 SGIRDSAEDTKTQVD

>member
-63 SKTMMVEKIDPLNQK
+63 SKTMMAEKIDPLNQK
-78 IEEANIKLKQM
+78 IEKANIKLKQM

-193 SLMSALVKATAYVSY
+193 SLMSALVKASAYVSY

-350 GKNGANIG
+350 GKNGG
-358 KALAGVAITIAG
+358 KIAAALAGVTIAISSFK
-370 VNFLYDGVKK
+370 FLYDTVYD
-380 ATINGAYDSTSFWEM
+380 ATLNGGTDSDAFWTAA
-395 IGGELEILLGCTVVG
+395 GEALAGILGCTFTGLLIGSAVG
-410 MTLGSVIPGMG
+410 GPVGALAGAAIGLAIGSVI
-421 TATGALIGLVA
+421 TAVTVVKAKMDAEEQKRYDDLYKTELGQWIKELEKNVESSYTIAVKVQTDIELAKGKIDDVTEAYKNANELLNEIYRLNDKENRTSGEQLLLEGLIEEFNSLDITEITLNVDTKQVEQAYEKVKELTAQWYELAEAEANKEYLVTLYKKQKELEAQIEQNNSDIDDAIQTYRDNQQRIYELQTIEWNGSTLTDAQEQELQNLQTANKKLNNLNSLNDGIIVQLQNTNKELFELLNNVNTGIEE
-432 GAVIS
+432 I
-437 IGTILKANSDAE
+437 IGTTQNIPDDLFDPYTKS
-449 KEQLDQ
+449 
-455 AIRESG
+455 
-461 LGQQIEYMKD
+461 IENAKN
-471 EMERQAQVVVDVH
+471 AVD
-484 AQLELKEEN
+484 
-493 IQNVEETHDYLQQL
+493 
-507 IDDIFDLSDMEDKTE
+507 DLSDSLDK
-522 GQKQLLRGLVEEFN
+522 L
-536 TIIEDAD
+536 
-543 ALTLSVDSSQ
+543 
-553 VVQSREEV
+553 QSKK
-561 ERLEQAW
+561 
-568 YDSAMAQASQEYLVE
+568 Y
-583 LYKSSIKLNN
+583 IK
-593 ELETAKKQYADL
+593 
-605 MNEGYVYWKNA
+605 VA
-616 FSEDALGNITPNK
+616 FSDT
-629 AYGLEAAQ
+629 
-637 KISDELY
+637 
-644 NGKAS
+644 
-649 IKQIGEAWKE
+649 
-659 MMQLFNDNLSQQAT
+659 T
-673 NIQTLQDEYNSA
+673 V
-685 SKELE
+685 
-690 NFISSSSTAAASVDD
+690 SS
-705 LNLSISELSS
+705 
-715 PEIDDDIF
+715 
-723 ADIRDSAKDTKTQVD
+723 
-738 DLYDSIN
+738 
-745 KILKSSWSNVPRDTI
+745 
-760 FSGGISISRMIP
+760 GISRMIP

-809 VRDVL
+809 VREVL
-814 LENVGG
+814 AEGGTG

-825 VIPIY
+825 TIPIY

-843 QDIRNKMRGLA
+843 QDIRRKMSGLTLA
-854 LT
+854 

>member
-63 SKTMMVEKIDPLNQK
+63 SKTMMAEKIDPLNQK

-178 TAFQAIYDKALPAIN
+178 TAFQAIYDSALPAIN
-193 SLMSALVKATAYVSY
+193 SLMDALVKASAYVSY

-260 GKETVTGGGSS
+260 GKETVTGGSS
-271 TDNTTAPDF
+271 SESNTKPDF

-289 ELIDKIVLK
+289 EFIDNVVERIKDIVDSLK
-298 IQDIISGFKTLG
+298 TAWNWIEKN
-310 QLISDDLGG
+310 LGG
-319 LDGVLG
+319 FNGILSIAGAIG
-325 VVTAIGAAFLG
+325 TAILG
-336 WKIGKEVVSFFSNL
+336 WKIGTKVYNFFSNL

-358 KALAGVAITIAG
+358 KALTGVAITISG

-455 AIRESG
+455 AIKESG

-484 AQLELKEEN
+484 AQLELKKEN

-507 IDDIFDLSDMEDKTE
+507 IDDIFDLSDMEDKTK
-522 GQKQLLRGLVEEFN
+522 GQKQLLKGLVEEFN
-536 TIIEDAD
+536 TIIGDAD
-543 ALTLSVDSSQ
+543 ALTLNVDSSQ

-583 LYKSSIKLNN
+583 LYRSSIKLNN

-616 FSEDALGNITPNK
+616 FSEDDLGNITPNK

-649 IKQIGEAWKE
+649 IGQIGEAWKE
-659 MMQLFNDNLSQQAT
+659 MMQLFNDGLSQQAT
-673 NIQTLQDEYNSA
+673 NIQTLQDEYNSI

-723 ADIRDSAKDTKTQVD
+723 SGIRDSAKDTKTQVD

-809 VRDVL
+809 VREVL
-814 LENVGG
+814 AEGGTG

-825 VIPIY
+825 TIPIY

-843 QDIRNKMRGLA
+843 QDIRRKMSGLTLA
-854 LT
+854 

>member
-63 SKTMMVEKIDPLNQK
+63 SKTMMAEKIDPLNQK

-138 ALIFTVLYSAFNKL
+138 AFIFTVLYSSFNKL
-152 RQMFSGYLKSNAKFA
+152 RQMFAGYLKVNTQFSE
-167 DSLALIKGNLL
+167 SLSLIKGNLL
-178 TAFQAIYDKALPAIN
+178 TAFQAIYDAALPAIN
-193 SLMSALVKATAYVSY
+193 TLSNALVKATAYVSY

-260 GKETVTGGGSS
+260 GKETVTGGSS
-271 TDNTTAPDF
+271 SESNTKPDF

-289 ELIDKIVLK
+289 EFIDNVVEKIKDIVDALK
-298 IQDIISGFKTLG
+298 TAWDWIEKN
-310 QLISDDLGG
+310 LGG
-319 LDGVLG
+319 FNGILSIAGAIG
-325 VVTAIGAAFLG
+325 TAILG
-336 WKIGKEVVSFFSNL
+336 WKIGTKVYNFFSNL
-350 GKNGANIG
+350 GKKGANIG
-358 KALAGVAITIAG
+358 KALTGVAITIAG

-395 IGGELEILLGCTVVG
+395 VGGELAILLGCTFVG
-410 MTLGSVIPGMG
+410 MTLGSVIPGLG
-421 TATGALIGLVA
+421 TAAGAAIGLAV
-432 GAVIS
+432 GAIIS
-437 IGTILKANSDAE
+437 IGTILKATSDAE

-471 EMERQAQVVVDVH
+471 EMERQAQVIVDVH

-522 GQKQLLRGLVEEFN
+522 VQKQLLRGLVEEFN

-543 ALTLSVDSSQ
+543 ALTLNVDSSQ

-593 ELETAKKQYADL
+593 ELETAKKQYDDL
-605 MNEGYVYWKNA
+605 MEDYVYWKNA
-616 FSEDALGNITPNK
+616 FSEDALGNIMPNK
-629 AYGLEAAQ
+629 AYGSEAAQ
-637 KISDELY
+637 KIADEFY

-649 IKQIGEAWKE
+649 IKQISEAWKE

-673 NIQTLQDEYNSA
+673 NIQTLQDEYNSV

-723 ADIRDSAKDTKTQVD
+723 SGIRDSAEGAKTQVD

-760 FSGGISISRMIP
+760 FNGGISISRMIP

-843 QDIRNKMRGLA
+843 QDIRNKMRGTALA
-854 LT
+854 

>member
-63 SKTMMVEKIDPLNQK
+63 SKTMMAEKIDPLNQK

-167 DSLALIKGNLL
+167 DGLALIKGNLL

-193 SLMSALVKATAYVSY
+193 SLMSALVKASAYVSY

-215 KDITNAA
+215 KNVSTAA
-222 QAAEDLYEQANATEQ
+222 DAAEDLYNQANATDK
-237 VTEATEKAN
+237 VAEATEKAN

-260 GKETVTGGGSS
+260 GKETATGNSS
-271 TDNTTAPDF
+271 SESNTKPDF

-289 ELIDKIVLK
+289 EFIDNVVEKIKDIVDVLK
-298 IQDIISGFKTLG
+298 TAWDWIEKN
-310 QLISDDLGG
+310 LGG
-319 LDGVLG
+319 FNGILSIAGAIG
-325 VVTAIGAAFLG
+325 TAILG
-336 WKIGKEVVSFFSNL
+336 WKIGTKVYNFFSNL

-358 KALAGVAITIAG
+358 KALTGVAITIAG

-395 IGGELEILLGCTVVG
+395 VGGELAILLGCTFVG
-410 MTLGSVIPGMG
+410 MTLGSVIPGLG
-421 TATGALIGLVA
+421 TAAGAAIGLAV
-432 GAVIS
+432 GAIIS

-455 AIRESG
+455 AIKESG

-543 ALTLSVDSSQ
+543 ALTLNVDSSQ

-637 KISDELY
+637 KISDEFY
-644 NGKAS
+644 KGKAS

-723 ADIRDSAKDTKTQVD
+723 SGIRDSAKDTKTQVD

-760 FSGGISISRMIP
+760 FNGGISISGMIP

-779 LPANKPFLAIVG
+779 LPANRPFLAIVG

-809 VRDVL
+809 VREVL
-814 LENVGG
+814 AEGGTG

-825 VIPIY
+825 TIPIY

-843 QDIRNKMRGLA
+843 QDIRRKMSGLTLA
-854 LT
+854 